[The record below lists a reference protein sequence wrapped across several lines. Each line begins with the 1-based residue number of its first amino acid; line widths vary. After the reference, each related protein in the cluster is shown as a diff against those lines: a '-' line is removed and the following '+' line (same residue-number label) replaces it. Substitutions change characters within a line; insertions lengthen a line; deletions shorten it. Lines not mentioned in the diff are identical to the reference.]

1 MGMRAE
7 QQKSELIERV
17 VELAEKRL
25 DRDRVAETARFLRG
39 FYANVPPDDMIGG
52 SVEDLFGA
60 AVSLWNFGAQRQP
73 DSFKVRAYNPSAA
86 EHGWRSSHTIVEIV
100 NDDMPF
106 LVDSVTAALNGLDLT
121 VYLVIHPIL
130 KVARDEQGR
139 LVTCAGDTAAP
150 AESFIQVRVNEQGSA
165 ERLDEIR
172 RTIEKVLADVR
183 AAVRDWRAMRAQIG
197 ETMAEI
203 DRCPPELPAEELDE
217 ARAFLR
223 WIDDDH
229 YTFLGYRE
237 YDFSGDIEGDDG
249 GAASLAIRPGS
260 GLGILRDDDI
270 SVFDGLRNF
279 DKLSPEVRHFLRQSR
294 LFMITKSNHRA
305 TVHRAVHMDTIG
317 VKRFDAN
324 GRIVGERLF
333 VGLLTSVAYSRSPRE
348 IPLLRRKVENCIAR
362 AGFAPASH
370 DGKALLHILEGYP
383 RDELFQISDDELFD
397 IALGILHLQERQ
409 RIALFVRRDPFER
422 FVSCLV
428 YIPRDRYTTELRQRI
443 QSILERAWNGRVTAY
458 YTHMTD
464 APLGRLHIILAT
476 TPGAIPS
483 VDPAEVEER
492 LVEAGRSWADQ
503 LQDALLEAKGEAQ
516 GLAAQRRFG
525 DAFPLSYRERFTAHA
540 AVFDTGRIEEAIASA
555 TLAMN
560 LYRPV
565 EAAANELWLKL
576 YNAGDQVALSDV
588 LPMLE
593 HMGLKVISELP
604 YTVTPGG
611 AGEGKAERP
620 IWIHDFC
627 MVTPDGAEID
637 VSAVRELFHEAFA
650 RVWSGEMEN
659 DGFNRLVLRARLS
672 WREVVVLRAYCKYLR
687 QAGIP
692 FSQAYM
698 EETLVGNADVARLL
712 VQLFRIRFNPADRA
726 EIDARAEAVRKE
738 IEVALDSVANLDQDR
753 ILRRYLNVIE
763 ATLRTNY
770 FQGASEG
777 KAKPYM
783 SFKLDSRVIDDLPL
797 PRPMVEIAIYSPR
810 VEAVHLRG
818 GKVARGGIRWSD
830 RREDFRT
837 EVLGLLKAQMVK
849 NAVIVP
855 VGSKGG
861 FVVKRPP
868 ASGGREAL
876 MAEVVDCYKTMMR
889 GMLDLTDNAVGVG
902 EVAPPPDVVRLDEDD
917 PYLVVAA
924 DKGTA
929 TFSDTA
935 NGISAEYGFW
945 LDDAFA
951 SGGSAGYDHKKMGI
965 TARGGWE
972 SVKRHFRELGR
983 DIQNEDFTVIGVG
996 DMAGDVFGNG
1006 MLLSKHIR
1014 LKGAFNHLHIFVD
1027 PDPDPAKS
1035 WVERQRLFDL
1045 PRSSWTDYDAALI
1058 SPGGGVFDR
1067 KAKSIQLTPQ
1077 MQACFGIEADRL
1089 TPAELIKRMLTAETD
1104 LLWFGG
1110 IGTFVKASHESHGDA
1125 GDRANDALRIDG
1137 RDIKAKVVGEGANLG
1152 VTQRGRIEYALAGGR
1167 LNTDALDNSAGVDCS
1182 DHEVNIKILLNGI
1195 VANGDLT
1202 RKQRDKLLEEM
1213 TDEVGELVLRHNYLQ
1228 GQAVSVAE
1236 AGGWQSLDQQGGFM
1250 HALERAGKLDRAIEY
1265 LPDDEAMAERI
1276 AKRQGLTRPELA
1288 VLLAYAKIALYGE
1301 LLPTN
1306 LPDDPQLVD
1315 DLLKYFPTPLQQR
1328 YPAQI
1333 AEHRLRREIIATVV
1347 TNSLVNR
1354 MGPTFVQALRE
1365 KTGMA
1370 ASDVTRAYA
1379 VTRGVFELRRLWSEI
1394 QALDTK
1400 VPAAMQ
1406 TAMLLEI
1413 HRLAERGTLWFL
1425 TSNIR
1430 PLDIAATIGAFA
1442 PGIAQLAECLDDL
1455 VGDDDESSIIANMAP
1470 LVDSGVPEALARRIA
1485 SLEFL
1490 GPGLDIV
1497 RMAQS
1502 SAAPVEAVGRA
1513 YFAIGDRFDIDW
1525 LRDAAETVPE
1535 DTHWDRLAVTAI
1547 VDDLYTHQRDLTARV
1562 LATNG
1567 QPVAASET
1575 GDGIAAM
1582 IDSWIAA
1589 RGPALAQTD
1598 ALLADLRK
1606 AGSIDLAMLAVA
1618 NRQLR
1623 NLIGG

>member
-1 MGMRAE
+1 MGVRAE
-7 QQKSELIERV
+7 QQKAELIERV
-17 VELAEKRL
+17 AALAEKRI
-25 DRDRVAETARFLRG
+25 DRARAGDAARFLRS
-39 FYANVPPDDMIGG
+39 FYANVPPDDI
-52 SVEDLFGA
+52 VHETPENLFGA
-60 AVSLWNFGAQRQP
+60 ALSLWHFGATRKP
-73 DSFKVRAYNPSAA
+73 DCSKVRAYNPSIE

-130 KVARDEQGR
+130 KIERDAAGKLVACG
-139 LVTCAGDTAAP
+139 GDLAARG
-150 AESFIQVRVNEQGSA
+150 ESFMQIRINEQGA
-165 ERLDEIR
+165 PERLDEIR
-172 RTIEKVLADVR
+172 GAVERVLGDVR
-183 AAVRDWRAMRAQIG
+183 AAVEDWRAMRARIG
-197 ETMAEI
+197 DTLDEL
-203 DRCPPELPAEELDE
+203 DRCPPDLPLEELDE

-237 YDFSGDIEGDDG
+237 YDFTGDVEGDDN
-249 GAASLAIRPGS
+249 AVAQLSIRSGS
-260 GLGILRDDDI
+260 GLGILRDDNI

-279 DKLSPEVRHFLRQSR
+279 DKLPPEVRHFLRQSR
-294 LFMITKSNHRA
+294 LFMITTSNHRA

-317 VKRFDAN
+317 VKRFDER

-348 IPLLRRKVENCIAR
+348 IPLLRRKVENCFAR

-370 DGKALLHILEGYP
+370 DGKALLHILESYP
-383 RDELFQISDDELFD
+383 RDELFQISDEELFD

-422 FVSCLV
+422 FVSCMV

-443 QSILERAWNGRVTAY
+443 QGILERAWNGRMTAY

-464 APLGRLHIILAT
+464 APLGRLHVIIAT
-476 TPGAIPS
+476 TPGHIPA
-483 VDPAEVEER
+483 VEVADVEAR

-503 LQDALLEAKGEAQ
+503 LQDALLEAKGEAH
-516 GLAAQRRFG
+516 GLAALRRFA
-525 DAFPLSYRERFTAHA
+525 DAFPLSYRERFSAHA
-540 AVFDTGRIEEAIASA
+540 AVFDIGRIEEATTSG
-555 TLAMN
+555 TLALN

-565 EAAANELWLKL
+565 EAAGNEVRLKL
-576 YNAGDQVALSDV
+576 YNAGDQVPLSDV

-604 YTVTPGG
+604 YTIAPTAPPQ
-611 AGEGKAERP
+611 GERERP
-620 IWIHDFC
+620 IWIHDFG
-627 MVTPDGAEID
+627 MVTPDGAEVD
-637 VSAVRELFHEAFA
+637 VSGVRELFHEAFA

-659 DGFNRLVLRARLS
+659 DGFNRLVLRAGLS

-698 EETLVGNADVARLL
+698 EETLVANAGIARLL
-712 VQLFRIRFNPADRA
+712 IQLFRIRFNPADRHDA
-726 EIDARAEAVRKE
+726 EARADAVRDE
-738 IEVALDSVANLDQDR
+738 IESALDGVSNLDEDR

-777 KAKPYM
+777 KAKAYL
-783 SFKLDSRVIDDLPL
+783 SFKLDSSIIDDLPL
-797 PRPMVEIAIYSPR
+797 PRPSVEISVYSPR

-837 EVLGLLKAQMVK
+837 EILGLMKAQMVK

-868 ASGGREAL
+868 ASGGRDAL
-876 MAEVVDCYKTMMR
+876 MAEVVECYKTLMR
-889 GMLDLTDNAVGVG
+889 GLLDLTDNAVGG
-902 EVAPPPDVVRLDEDD
+902 GQISPPHDVVRRDADD

-929 TFSDTA
+929 TFSDLA
-935 NGISAEYGFW
+935 NAVSGEYGFW

-965 TARGGWE
+965 TARGAWE

-983 DIQNEDFTVIGVG
+983 DIQNEDFTVTGVG

-1014 LKGAFNHLHIFVD
+1014 LRGAFNHLHIFID
-1027 PDPDPAKS
+1027 PDPDPAAS
-1035 WVERQRLFDL
+1035 WAERKRLFDL
-1045 PRSSWTDYDAALI
+1045 PRSSWADYDTALI
-1058 SPGGGVFDR
+1058 SKGGGVYDR
-1067 KAKSIQLTPQ
+1067 KAKSIQLTPETK
-1077 MQACFGIEADRL
+1077 ACFGIDEDRL

-1110 IGTFVKASHESHGDA
+1110 IGTFVKAASESHGDA
-1125 GDRANDALRIDG
+1125 GDRANDALRVDG
-1137 RDIKAKVVGEGANLG
+1137 REIRAKVVGEGANLG
-1152 VTQRGRIEYALAGGR
+1152 FTQRGRIEYAQGGGR
-1167 LNTDALDNSAGVDCS
+1167 LNTDALDNSAGVDTS

-1202 RKQRDKLLEEM
+1202 RKQRDKLLTEM
-1213 TDEVGELVLRHNYLQ
+1213 TDEVAELVLRHNYLQ
-1228 GQAVSVAE
+1228 SQAVSVAQ
-1236 AGGWQSLDQQGGFM
+1236 AAGWQALDQQGGFM
-1250 HALERAGKLDRAIEY
+1250 RALERSGRLDRAIEF
-1265 LPDDEAMAERI
+1265 LPDDESLAERG
-1276 AKRQGLTRPELA
+1276 AKHQGLTRPELA
-1288 VLLAYAKIALYGE
+1288 VLLAYAKIALKGE
-1301 LLPTN
+1301 LLPSD

-1315 DLLKYFPTPLQQR
+1315 DLLKYFPTPLQER
-1328 YPAQI
+1328 YEAQI
-1333 AEHRLRREIIATVV
+1333 AEHRLRREIITTMV

-1354 MGPTFVQALRE
+1354 MGPTFVHVMRD

-1379 VTRGVFELRRLWSEI
+1379 ITRGVFKLRELWSEI
-1394 QALDTK
+1394 QALDNK
-1400 VPAAMQ
+1400 VPATVQ
-1406 TAMLLEI
+1406 TAMLAEI
-1413 HRLAERGTLWFL
+1413 NRLAERGTLWFL
-1425 TSNIR
+1425 ASNIR
-1430 PLDIAATIGAFA
+1430 PLDIAGTIAAFA
-1442 PGIAQLAECLDDL
+1442 SGIARLAECLDDL
-1455 VGDDDESSIIANMAP
+1455 VGAEDESTITGNMSP
-1470 LVDSGVPEALARRIA
+1470 LLDAGVPDVLARRIA

-1490 GPGLDIV
+1490 GPGLDVV
-1497 RMAQS
+1497 RMAQ
-1502 SAAPVEAVGRA
+1502 ATAVPVETVART
-1513 YFAIGDRFDIDW
+1513 YFAIGDRFDIDF
-1525 LRDAAETVPE
+1525 LRDAAALVPE
-1535 DTHWDRLAVTAI
+1535 DSHWSRLAVTAI
-1547 VDDLYTHQRDLTARV
+1547 VDDLYTHQRDLTAHV
-1562 LATNG
+1562 LAANG
-1567 QPVAASET
+1567 APGAEANGT
-1575 GDGIAAM
+1575 RIAEM
-1582 IDSWIAA
+1582 IDSWTAD
-1589 RGPALAQTD
+1589 RGAALARTD
-1598 ALLADLRK
+1598 SLLAELRK

-1623 NLIGG
+1623 SLIGA